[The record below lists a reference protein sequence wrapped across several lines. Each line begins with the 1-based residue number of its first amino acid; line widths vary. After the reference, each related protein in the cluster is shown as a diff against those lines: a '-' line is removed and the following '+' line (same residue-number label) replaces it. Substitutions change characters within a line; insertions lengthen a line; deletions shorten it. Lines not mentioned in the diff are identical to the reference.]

1 MIGSRKGGLIMNE
14 KPLDY
19 STLTKEQF
27 DAEIEKGIADIK
39 AGRVYSA
46 DGVEAEM
53 RRDFNL

>member
-27 DAEIEKGIADIK
+27 DAENDLDYYPA
-39 AGRVYSA
+39 YP
-46 DGVEAEM
+46 
-53 RRDFNL
+53 LW